1 MTMTG
6 DDEAIARALYPALRR
21 FAAVVSPGDA
31 DDLVQHALVKVLAK
45 HRLADLD
52 HPLGYLRTAIVRTA
66 SNERRDGWRRRRR
79 ERAVAPFESVVSNY
93 PSDLDDL
100 LRLEPEARAV
110 LFLAE
115 VERLPFAE
123 IALILGCSED
133 AARARASRARRQLRA
148 ELVEER

>member
-1 MTMTG
+1 MTG

-21 FAAVVSPGDA
+21 FAAVVSPGEA
-31 DDLVQHALVKVLAK
+31 DDLVQHALVRVLAK
-45 HRLADLD
+45 RRLADLD
-52 HPLGYLRTAIVRTA
+52 DPLGYLRTAIVRLA
-66 SNERRDGWRRRRR
+66 ANERRDGWRRRRR
-79 ERAVAPFESVVSNY
+79 ERATAGRVAFVSEY

-100 LRLEPEARAV
+100 LRLRPDDRAV

-123 IALILGCSED
+123 VGVILGCSEE

>member
-1 MTMTG
+1 MTG

-21 FAAVVSPGDA
+21 FAAVVSPGEA
-31 DDLVQHALVKVLAK
+31 DDLVQHALVRVLAK
-45 HRLADLD
+45 HSLAELE
-52 HPLGYLRTAIVRTA
+52 HPLGYLRTAIVRLA
-66 SNERRDGWRRRRR
+66 ANERRDGWRRRRR
-79 ERAVAPFESVVSNY
+79 ERATAGSVAFVSDY

-100 LRLEPEARAV
+100 LRLRPDDRAV

-123 IALILGCSED
+123 VGVILGCSEE

>member
-1 MTMTG
+1 MTG

-21 FAAVVSPGDA
+21 FAAVVSPGEA
-31 DDLVQHALVKVLAK
+31 DDLVQHALVKVLAR
-45 HRLADLD
+45 HRLAELD
-52 HPLGYLRTAIVRTA
+52 HPLGYLRTAIVRAA

-79 ERAVAPFESVVSNY
+79 ERAVAARESAVAQY

-100 LRLEPEARAV
+100 LQLRPEGRAV

-115 VERLPFAE
+115 VERLPYAE
-123 IALILGCSED
+123 VAVILGCSED
-133 AARARASRARRQLRA
+133 AARTRASRARRQLRA